1 MDAVTIDA
9 GIEGELL
16 ALGASFVYE
25 LAGRLPAP
33 VDDVRWSLL
42 HLQARGAVRRYEI
55 RRGLP
60 WRRRTTAV
68 VYQLTPRRARQLKR
82 SPHWDATL

>member
-1 MDAVTIDA
+1 MDAATIDA

-33 VDDVRWSLL
+33 VDEVRWSLL
-42 HLQARGAVRRYEI
+42 RLQSRGRVRRYEI
-55 RRGLP
+55 RRGPP
-60 WRRRTTAV
+60 WRRRTTSV
-68 VYQLTPRRARQLKR
+68 VYQLTPRRVQQLKR
-82 SPHWDATL
+82 SLQWDATL